1 MFAKQHTFVL
11 AEISVVGSLAVA
23 LKAAAGT
30 VPRAVAL
37 ITLDTYKRTH
47 THTPQE
53 LKFIDTPSHS
63 PTDRHTDMSTGP
75 LRAQEMYAFAL
86 QFVFATVTMH
96 STSLSSRCS
105 QIRDIL

>member
-1 MFAKQHTFVL
+1 MCAKQHTFVL

-30 VPRAVAL
+30 VPQAVAL

-47 THTPQE
+47 TAPQE

-63 PTDRHTDMSTGP
+63 PTDRHTDMSTG
-75 LRAQEMYAFAL
+75 L
-86 QFVFATVTMH
+86 
-96 STSLSSRCS
+96 
-105 QIRDIL
+105 